1 MVFVY
6 STATLKPLIVPF
18 EPSNN
23 QFFFFFSLSLC
34 QFFLLFL
41 CSHYPTTSCG
51 QNLWSISLFRKQTK
65 LNNCNSN
72 TSTNR
77 DQITSP
83 RVAEPSN
90 LISFTWKYPL
100 TSLQLPPGLVPRV
113 LVLLSYNFKIILIFA
128 SKQKDNMSRASIYV
142 SRWSSGRVQV
152 KKTVL
157 CIYSN

>member
-6 STATLKPLIVPF
+6 STAILKPLVVPF

-23 QFFFFFSLSLC
+23 QFFFFSFSLSILS
-34 QFFLLFL
+34 FFFYVAIIQLLHVAKIFDPLVFL
-41 CSHYPTTSCG
+41 ENKQNWTTV
-51 QNLWSISLFRKQTK
+51 TVH
-65 LNNCNSN
+65 

-113 LVLLSYNFKIILIFA
+113 SVLLSYNFKIILIFA
-128 SKQKDNMSRASIYV
+128 SKK
-142 SRWSSGRVQV
+142 G
-152 KKTVL
+152 
-157 CIYSN
+157 